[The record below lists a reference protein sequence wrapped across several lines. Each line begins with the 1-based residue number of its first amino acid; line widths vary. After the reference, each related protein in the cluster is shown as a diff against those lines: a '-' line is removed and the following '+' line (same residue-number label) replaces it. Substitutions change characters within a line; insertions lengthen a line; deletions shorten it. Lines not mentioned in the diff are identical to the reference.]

1 MLTSE
6 GEPAAKKAR
15 SNPQVYMDI
24 KIGNKP
30 AGRIQM
36 LLRPDVVPMTAVFG
50 CFRSDFSGNRLLEDC
65 MQKAYQGGISGTTA
79 RPWEQIGERV
89 KQPLCSHTGA

>member
-1 MLTSE
+1 MASIALSLKHILMLS
-6 GEPAAKKAR
+6 
-15 SNPQVYMDI
+15 
-24 KIGNKP
+24 
-30 AGRIQM
+30 
-36 LLRPDVVPMTAVFG
+36 LLDFFFFFFSVFG